1 MTLAEFCAMTHMAP
15 QARKIPVLKLYGRYE
30 DDTTRFIDWFVPT
43 LGFDHSKHANQEL
56 EKRTVLGFPASY
68 SSFGVEID
76 MR

>member
-15 QARKIPVLKLYGRYE
+15 QARKVPVLKLYGRYE
-30 DDTTRFIDWFVPT
+30 DGATRFIDWFLPT
-43 LGFDHSKHANQEL
+43 LGFDQSRYANQEL
-56 EKRTVLGFPASY
+56 EKRTVLGFLASN